1 MSELNIAI
9 SPAGYTT
16 VNKESTTDSTEKKI
30 DESNTAIA
38 TAAVEHVATA
48 ANEIDAKES
57 PLKESDV
64 AETIEEINSFL
75 DNMKRNIS
83 FSIDEDLGNNV
94 IVIKDSESDEVIRQ
108 LPSEELMVLRKKMDD
123 VAGILFDTKV

>member
-48 ANEIDAKES
+48 VNEIDAKEN